1 VVIARAYHRGARVRG
16 LIDLPFGAAQ
26 AGEHTCPRVVAAHSE
41 ILVAHRGDTEEAR
54 AVGAVELDMPR
65 RAFALEVTDSFV
77 YHVGLYNH
85 PDDAELGDDERA
97 VVAQMLATR
106 LGFEDGGA
114 GAGVQCSPV
123 RHGRTG
129 IGQDHLHVGT
139 GLIWEDGRTQ
149 SLSRR
154 RDFAVLSEVRREADA
169 LYGLTGAA
177 RRAVDAA

>member
-1 VVIARAYHRGARVRG
+1 M
-16 LIDLPFGAAQ
+16 L
-26 AGEHTCPRVVAAHSE
+26 
-41 ILVAHRGDTEEAR
+41 
-54 AVGAVELDMPR
+54 AVELDIPR

-77 YHVGLYNH
+77 YHVGLYDH
-85 PDDAELGDDERA
+85 PDDAELGDDEWA
-97 VVAQMLATR
+97 VLARMLATR
-106 LGFEDGGA
+106 LGFEDRGA
-114 GAGVQCSPV
+114 GAGVRCIAV
-123 RHGRTG
+123 RQGRTG

-169 LYGLTGAA
+169 LHGLTGAT